1 MKNTFVDN
9 DLGEVTVTV
18 RRGTSRASIRRRNGR
33 WWLILPPEADAQA
46 VFSWIEEIKL
56 RLLKKLPGK
65 GLFSFDRAIIMGEGS
80 RSPHRVTF
88 VRSAR
93 AAASEVFASVGS
105 SETIV
110 HVGSGVDIEDSDV
123 QGRISRML
131 AAVAYK
137 VALYILLPRA
147 REIAEAVGDA
157 PAAWEISRG
166 HHTLGRCSSRRVIAL
181 SCMCV
186 FLTPELRDYIVC
198 HELAHLREM
207 NHSPRFHAIC
217 DTYLQ
222 GREKSLALALTRF
235 PWPVDR

>member
-1 MKNTFVDN
+1 MRNSFVDKE
-9 DLGEVTVTV
+9 LGEITVTV

-33 WWLILPPEADAQA
+33 WWLILPPEADTQA
-46 VFSWIEEIKL
+46 VFAWLEEIKP
-56 RLLKKLPGK
+56 RLLKKLLGK
-65 GLFSFDRAIIMGEGS
+65 ALFSFDREIIMGKGS

-88 VRSAR
+88 VRSTR
-93 AAASEVFASVGS
+93 AAAGEVFASVGPGG
-105 SETIV
+105 TIV
-110 HVGSGVDIEDSDV
+110 HVGSQVDMEDSDV

-131 AAVAYK
+131 AAVAYR
-137 VALYILLPRA
+137 VAPAILLPRA

>member
-1 MKNTFVDN
+1 MNNRFLDK
-9 DLGEVTVTV
+9 DLGEITVTV

-33 WWLILPPEADAQA
+33 WWLILPPDSDAQA
-46 VFSWIEEIKL
+46 VLAWLEEIKP
-56 RLLKKLPGK
+56 RLLKKLPGE
-65 GLFSFDRAIIMGEGS
+65 GLFSFDRGIIMGEGS

-88 VRSAR
+88 IRSSR
-93 AAASEVFASVGS
+93 AAAGEVFASVGS
-105 SETIV
+105 GETIV
-110 HVGSGVDIEDSDV
+110 HVGPGIDIEDVDE
-123 QGRISRML
+123 QGRISRIL

-137 VALYILLPRA
+137 VAPAILLPRA

-222 GREKSLALALTRF
+222 GREKAVARALASFR
-235 PWPVDR
+235 WPVDR

>member
-1 MKNTFVDN
+1 MIKTLIDKE
-9 DLGEVTVTV
+9 LGEITVTM
-18 RRGTSRASIRRRNGR
+18 RRGTTRASIRRRNGR
-33 WWLILPPEADAQA
+33 WWLILPPGADAQA
-46 VFSWIEEIKL
+46 VFAWLEEIKP

-65 GLFSFDRAIIMGEGS
+65 ALFSFDREIIMGEGS
-80 RSPHRVTF
+80 GSPHRVTF
-88 VRSAR
+88 VRSGR
-93 AAASEVFASVGS
+93 AASDEVFASVGPGG
-105 SETIV
+105 TIV
-110 HVGSGVDIEDSDV
+110 HVGSQVDIEDTDV

-131 AAVAYK
+131 AAVAYR
-137 VALYILLPRA
+137 VAPAILLPRA

-222 GREKSLALALTRF
+222 GREKALARALASF
-235 PWPVDR
+235 QWPVDR